1 MHVLQPGLYGTL
13 IGLTRIDNCVRCTVL
28 TISRTVW
35 GLWALC
41 ALPAAAAAGKLQP
54 FSHIEYAERRLA
66 AYEAACVL

>member
-1 MHVLQPGLYGTL
+1 MLSLPQSRS
-13 IGLTRIDNCVRCTVL
+13 LTNDALPREPL
-28 TISRTVW
+28 AHLVW

-41 ALPAAAAAGKLQP
+41 ALPPAAAAGKLQP